1 MTKVKTKKQ
10 WYAIRTMAGK
20 ERKAK
25 ENIEREVANNGIGEW
40 VGEIVLPID
49 NVYKLRNGKKF
60 KKEKLVFPGY
70 IFVELQLIGEVERVV
85 KRTNMVIG
93 FAGDRD
99 RKPIPMKDSEINRIK
114 GKMEEVKKSEDNG
127 VIPFIVGETI
137 SVIDGPFSGFNGEV
151 GKVNHEKQTLEIKV
165 LIFGRETPVTLSY
178 LQVDKTV

>member
-1 MTKVKTKKQ
+1 
-10 WYAIRTMAGK
+10 
-20 ERKAK
+20 
-25 ENIEREVANNGIGEW
+25 
-40 VGEIVLPID
+40 
-49 NVYKLRNGKKF
+49 
-60 KKEKLVFPGY
+60 
-70 IFVELQLIGEVERVV
+70 
-85 KRTNMVIG
+85 MVIG